1 MTILNRLRPARATLV
16 AVLGFA
22 WAITFGALRDFVW
35 ADIRAGMI
43 DLRGFSRATRLII
56 LLGLLLIFSL
66 AGLLLFG
73 NVWRTQS
80 TLISLPTVLN
90 MTGRGRLVPL
100 LMAPITYM
108 LLALAWAF
116 ALNGLLHSHWLARV
130 GMLTLY
136 MLAGL
141 QRIASLF
148 PEVAYG
154 ITPLTELLLRGGLL
168 LCVPAFYVLRWRRPA
183 RPATEFVILL
193 ALAAAPLTITQWS
206 DFAYWRLSGNPTLFI
221 NLEAD
226 LLNFRLL
233 AGPLLL
239 LIGIDVANFARKL
252 AGWTTSVVHERLSAR
267 SVDSPGLGSWAT
279 GIILLGL
286 AAWRVGTVMV
296 ELRQRIAGTSFGSE
310 LAAYAGALG
319 LVVLCVAWVWWV
331 SRGHVIEEE
340 QVAGTA
346 ARNALSL
353 VLAYLAPQMIAFVL
367 LLIASAFP
375 YASFAHGLIVFSN
388 VVSDQATTGW
398 RMLVCAAALAIGVW
412 LRLRF
417 ANRPARVA
425 LALYLGLFGLAGL
438 WMSATSPNN
447 LLQGLFWQGAQPLHF
462 WWTLL
467 VSAMAIYWLAR
478 RQLTPERAAKLL
490 FALLIVILLRQTN
503 FIESPFSPLFGFAGI
518 GFLVFGLCWDALTR
532 GTWVNHDSPGFPRAG
547 RLFLYVGYTLLT
559 VTVVTWALGTH
570 DLESL
575 NTLTGGAADAGFGNF
590 GRPLLYAAVL
600 VTLMGTHE
608 GNPDNGSDRML

>member
-1 MTILNRLRPARATLV
+1 MTILKRLRPAHPALAV
-16 AVLGFA
+16 VLGFV

-100 LMAPITYM
+100 LLAPITYM

-136 MLAGL
+136 VLAGL

-154 ITPLTELLLRGGLL
+154 VTPVAELLLRGGLL
-168 LCVPAFYVLRWRRPA
+168 LCVPAFYVLRWRRSA
-183 RPATEFVILL
+183 RPAAEFVTLL
-193 ALAAAPLTITQWS
+193 ALTAAPLAITQWS

-252 AGWTTSVVHERLSAR
+252 AGWTTRIVHERLSAR
-267 SVDSPGLGSWAT
+267 SLDSSGLGAWAMD
-279 GIILLGL
+279 IILFGL
-286 AAWRVGTVMV
+286 VAWRVGTVIV
-296 ELRQRIAGTSFGSE
+296 ELRERIVNTSFGSE

-319 LVVLCVAWVWWV
+319 LVALCSVWVWWMT
-331 SRGHVIEEE
+331 RGRVIEEE
-340 QVAGTA
+340 QVAGA
-346 ARNALSL
+346 AGRNALSL

-367 LLIASAFP
+367 LLVASAFP
-375 YASFAHGLIVFSN
+375 YAGFAHSLIVFSN
-388 VVSDQATTGW
+388 VVSDQASMGW
-398 RMLVCAAALAIGVW
+398 RLLVCVGALVTGVW

-417 ANRPARVA
+417 ADRPARMA

-447 LLQGLFWQGAQPLHF
+447 LLQGLFWQGSQPLDF

-467 VSAMAIYWLAR
+467 VSATAITWLAR
-478 RQLTPERAAKLL
+478 RQLTAERVAKLL
-490 FALLIVILLRQTN
+490 FALLIVILLQQTN

-532 GTWVNHDSPGFPRAG
+532 GAWVNYDSPGLPRTG

-600 VTLMGTHE
+600 VTLMGALGKPE
-608 GNPDNGSDRML
+608 EEFG